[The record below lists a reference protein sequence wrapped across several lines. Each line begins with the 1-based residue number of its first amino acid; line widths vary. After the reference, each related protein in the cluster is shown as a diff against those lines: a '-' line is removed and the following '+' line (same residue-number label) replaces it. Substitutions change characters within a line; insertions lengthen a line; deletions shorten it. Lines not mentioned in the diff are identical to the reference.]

1 MKNDVINLIILKLND
16 KIESRE
22 IELVKN
28 TLITCLEDY
37 DLVPKKNEV
46 VPYGYEDEKLIQLF
60 LVSKKIDGLS
70 DRSIKVYRQELNSHL
85 HLYIR
90 KKITDITT
98 DDLRMHFAKR
108 MIDSPNLSKS
118 TLNSERRYL
127 SSFFTWLA
135 DNGYISRNPMRAIK
149 MMKEDKR
156 IKKPFT
162 QEEIELMRDEL
173 KNRVEKARNNR
184 DRFVAIR
191 MQALLN
197 LC

>member
-85 HLYIR
+85 HLYIQ

-108 MIDSPNLSKS
+108 MIDSPNL
-118 TLNSERRYL
+118 
-127 SSFFTWLA
+127 
-135 DNGYISRNPMRAIK
+135 
-149 MMKEDKR
+149 
-156 IKKPFT
+156 
-162 QEEIELMRDEL
+162 
-173 KNRVEKARNNR
+173 
-184 DRFVAIR
+184 
-191 MQALLN
+191 
-197 LC
+197 

>member
-85 HLYIR
+85 HLYIQ

-108 MIDSPNLSKS
+108 MIDSPNLSKA
-118 TLNSERRYL
+118 TLNGERRYL
-127 SSFFTWLA
+127 S
-135 DNGYISRNPMRAIK
+135 RC
-149 MMKEDKR
+149 
-156 IKKPFT
+156 
-162 QEEIELMRDEL
+162 
-173 KNRVEKARNNR
+173 V
-184 DRFVAIR
+184 
-191 MQALLN
+191 
-197 LC
+197 

>member
-70 DRSIKVYRQELNSHL
+70 DRSIKVYRQELNI
-85 HLYIR
+85 YTYTF
-90 KKITDITT
+90 KK
-98 DDLRMHFAKR
+98 R
-108 MIDSPNLSKS
+108 SP
-118 TLNSERRYL
+118 TLQRTICGCTSQ
-127 SSFFTWLA
+127 S
-135 DNGYISRNPMRAIK
+135 G
-149 MMKEDKR
+149 
-156 IKKPFT
+156 
-162 QEEIELMRDEL
+162 
-173 KNRVEKARNNR
+173 
-184 DRFVAIR
+184 
-191 MQALLN
+191 
-197 LC
+197 

>member
-70 DRSIKVYRQELNSHL
+70 DRSIKVYRQELNSHFQR
-85 HLYIR
+85 H
-90 KKITDITT
+90 
-98 DDLRMHFAKR
+98 
-108 MIDSPNLSKS
+108 
-118 TLNSERRYL
+118 NS
-127 SSFFTWLA
+127 
-135 DNGYISRNPMRAIK
+135 D
-149 MMKEDKR
+149 
-156 IKKPFT
+156 
-162 QEEIELMRDEL
+162 
-173 KNRVEKARNNR
+173 
-184 DRFVAIR
+184 
-191 MQALLN
+191 
-197 LC
+197 

>member
-85 HLYIR
+85 HLYIQ

-108 MIDSPNLSKS
+108 MMRQSEFVKS
-118 TLNSERRYL
+118 HTERRASISVQLLYL
-127 SSFFTWLA
+127 
-135 DNGYISRNPMRAIK
+135 
-149 MMKEDKR
+149 
-156 IKKPFT
+156 
-162 QEEIELMRDEL
+162 
-173 KNRVEKARNNR
+173 ARG
-184 DRFVAIR
+184 
-191 MQALLN
+191 
-197 LC
+197 